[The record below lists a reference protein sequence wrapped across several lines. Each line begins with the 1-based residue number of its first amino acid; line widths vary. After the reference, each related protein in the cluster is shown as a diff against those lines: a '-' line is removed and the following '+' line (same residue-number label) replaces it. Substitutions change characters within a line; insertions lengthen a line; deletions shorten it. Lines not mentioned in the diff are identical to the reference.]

1 MKKAVAAVL
10 LAGFFVSS
18 YATDARVISM
28 GRHDDFFMDEVS
40 IFRNPANI
48 NLYPNLVYGSFGVY
62 RQQPQDTVHRF
73 NNRDPVDPFFG
84 GIVSYSINRDTA
96 NSNQYP
102 MFSVGAVFNRRD
114 EMLDYITP
122 GSDKYFGTPTDS
134 LVTPSGKMDVLLG
147 YVLENGGMIGLGGYM
162 AFQSIVQS
170 VPGQRDA
177 VSYETSCY
185 KLSGGINWPVA
196 KSTNLEVSLTG
207 GILRAMGDSAYNA
220 DPALRVK
227 RINANNDWFAR
238 GDIRFFSA
246 LPMLNGDFVPHVGL
260 QEVRLHGDSVSLFDI
275 AGGIGLNLRIDKG
288 FFWTGL
294 EALYKGCSYFNDSTR
309 SGIGGRIS
317 FGIERSIWWD
327 WFVIRVGG
335 SKTLMYTSDDSN
347 GTTRNWWDENSPSDG
362 SDNDLVA
369 LGFGVNVENRLRVDF
384 VAAEDMP
391 YTFSNLI
398 SGSAHHLFTRISATY
413 SF

>member
-1 MKKAVAAVL
+1 MKKVVVMILMAGT
-10 LAGFFVSS
+10 LASS
-18 YATDARVISM
+18 FATDARVISM

-62 RQQPQDTVHRF
+62 RSLPEDTIGNH
-73 NNRDPVDPFFG
+73 NRDPVNPFFG
-84 GIVSYSINRDTA
+84 GIVSYSLNRDSA
-96 NSNQYP
+96 NRNQYP
-102 MFSVGAVFNRRD
+102 MLSVGAVFNRQD

-122 GSDKYFGTPTDS
+122 GSDRYFGNPTDS
-134 LVTPSGKMDVLLG
+134 FVSPIGKMDLLLG
-147 YVLENGGMIGLGGYM
+147 YVLENGGMVGLGGYM

-170 VPGQRDA
+170 QPGQRDI

-185 KLSGGINWPVA
+185 KLTGGINWPVA
-196 KSTNLEVSLTG
+196 KSTNLEVSLSG
-207 GILRAMGDSAYNA
+207 GILRAMGDSVYNA
-220 DPALRVK
+220 NPSLRMK
-227 RINANNDWFAR
+227 RIVANNDVFAR

-246 LPMLNGDFVPHVGL
+246 LPMLNGDFVPHLGTQL
-260 QEVRLHGDSVSLFDI
+260 VRLHGDSVSLFDL
-275 AGGIGLNLRIDKG
+275 AGGVGLNLRIDKG

-294 EALYKGCSYFNDSTR
+294 EALFKGCSYFNDSTR
-309 SGIGGRIS
+309 AGIGGRVS

-335 SKTLMYTSDDSN
+335 SKTVMYTSADSS
-347 GTTRNWWDENSPSDG
+347 GVSRNWWDENSPSDA
-362 SDNDLVA
+362 SDNDLVS

-384 VAAEDMP
+384 VAAEDLP